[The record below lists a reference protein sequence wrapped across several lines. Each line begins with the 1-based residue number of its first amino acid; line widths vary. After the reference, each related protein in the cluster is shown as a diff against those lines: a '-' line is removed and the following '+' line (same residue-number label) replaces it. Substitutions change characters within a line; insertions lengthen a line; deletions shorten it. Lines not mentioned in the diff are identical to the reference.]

1 MIGQAFL
8 PRNVELPQ
16 PPKTN
21 PPLGPLMPVF
31 RTPDDRFA
39 GLPGF
44 PFTPH
49 YVDVNGL
56 RIHYVDEGTGAPIL
70 CLHGEP
76 TWSYLYRKMI
86 PPLAEKHRVVAFDF
100 VGFGRSDKLTEAS
113 EYSFDLHRETMRG
126 VLEAL
131 DLRGLT
137 LVVHDWGGLVGLKVA
152 TEMPDRIDRLV
163 VLNTFLPDGTERKSE
178 AFLQWRNFVARTP
191 DLPVGRLVALGTADP
206 SRVPPEVQ
214 AAYDAPFPDAASKA
228 GAAVWPLMVPM
239 TPDDPVARAMVEARR
254 GLAGWHK
261 PAFVLF
267 SDADPILGAAHRF
280 FKTLLPTAGDQPET
294 FIEGAGHFLQEEAG
308 ERIAPHILA
317 FMARTG
323 A

>member
-1 MIGQAFL
+1 
-8 PRNVELPQ
+8 
-16 PPKTN
+16 
-21 PPLGPLMPVF
+21 MPVF

-39 GLPGF
+39 DLHGF
-44 PFTPH
+44 PFEPH
-49 YVDVNGL
+49 FVDVNGL
-56 RIHYVDEGTGAPIL
+56 RIHYVDEGEGSPIL

-76 TWSYLYRKMI
+76 TWAYLYRKMI
-86 PPLAEKHRVVAFDF
+86 PPMAEEHRVVAFDF
-100 VGFGRSDKLTEAS
+100 VGFGRSDKYTEPS
-113 EYSFDLHRETMRG
+113 EYTFDLHRETMRG

-131 DLRGLT
+131 DLRGIT

-152 TEMPDRIDRLV
+152 TEMPERFDRLV
-163 VLNTFLPDGTERKSE
+163 ILNTFLPDGTEPKSE

-254 GLAGWHK
+254 GLAVWDK

-267 SDADPILGAAHRF
+267 SDGDPILGGAHRF
-280 FKTLLPTAGDQPET
+280 FKALIPTAKDQPET

-308 ERIAPHILA
+308 ETIARHVLA
-317 FMARTG
+317 FMARTYS
-323 A
+323 ASQWD